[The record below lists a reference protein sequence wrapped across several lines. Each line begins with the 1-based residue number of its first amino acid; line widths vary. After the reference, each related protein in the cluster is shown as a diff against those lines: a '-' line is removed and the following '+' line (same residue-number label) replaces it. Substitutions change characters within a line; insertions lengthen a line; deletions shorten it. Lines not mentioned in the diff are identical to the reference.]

1 MAKIERFE
9 DLEIWKLAVS
19 IAVDVYLLCDE
30 EPLKT
35 DWGMKDQIRRAAC
48 SMSDNIAEGF
58 EYNNNPDFIRF
69 LNYAKRP
76 SGEFRNK
83 LSILNLANKID
94 DDICRELYSKSIEFS
109 SKTKSLIDY
118 LKKFEADKKRKNNV
132 VATMVTTKEK

>member
-1 MAKIERFE
+1 MSKIGKFE
-9 DLEIWKLAVS
+9 ELEIWKIAVS
-19 IAVDVYLLCDE
+19 IAVNVYLICDE
-30 EPLKT
+30 EPLKS

-69 LNYAKRP
+69 LNYAKGS

-83 LSILNLANKID
+83 LTILNQAGKIGD
-94 DDICRELYSKSIEFS
+94 EVFNDLYLKSIEFS

-118 LKKFEADKKRKNNV
+118 LKI
-132 VATMVTTKEK
+132 